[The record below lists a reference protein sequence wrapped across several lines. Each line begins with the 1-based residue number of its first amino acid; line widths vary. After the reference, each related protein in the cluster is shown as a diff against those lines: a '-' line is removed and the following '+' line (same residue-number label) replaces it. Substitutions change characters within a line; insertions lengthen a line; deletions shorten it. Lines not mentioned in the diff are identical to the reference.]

1 MEGGL
6 RDVREPM
13 KKNKE
18 ALMPEQGKLDK
29 AFVQW
34 AITAS
39 IGERLRWLLEV
50 RDMKQTELAK
60 KINRTQAS
68 ISNIVTDSSRRPN
81 AETLLRLAAALE
93 CSAEWLI
100 RGEGHPFEISTV
112 GKQTEK
118 RMLEVFRQ
126 LDDQAQAA
134 LIAAAA
140 AMARK

>member
-1 MEGGL
+1 
-6 RDVREPM
+6 M